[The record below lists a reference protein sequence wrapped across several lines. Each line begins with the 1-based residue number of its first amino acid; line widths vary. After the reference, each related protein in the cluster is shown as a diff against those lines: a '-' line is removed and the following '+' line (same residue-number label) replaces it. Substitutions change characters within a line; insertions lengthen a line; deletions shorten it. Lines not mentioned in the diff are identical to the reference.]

1 MSLKIISCHPIFTEN
16 SVMVS
21 QRYNIPIEQNFDPQ
35 RGDLYI
41 VFGAHEQAVALYI
54 SQQQMNNEFGYIIY
68 NSEQFHSIHWKNKY
82 YIELCRNNPVFHYSL
97 ELARD
102 IKEKFKII
110 PYSYFFFDFM
120 VWDKSSI
127 EEHEHYDIVFIG
139 AKNDDRVMIESK
151 LKEQLP
157 EKKILFNYDYDY
169 NNPQKLTSLLMN
181 SSIVLNIPFYKNN
194 VLETH
199 RINKALS
206 CGCKVVSMY
215 ACDDDANEFYKDY
228 VYFTNN
234 IPKLLQSELDEP
246 KKNWETFNREAG
258 AKLHQDNLYVIQ
270 QVYDKLKAR
279 LETIKK

>member
-1 MSLKIISCHPIFTEN
+1 MSIKIISCHPIFTEN
-16 SVMVS
+16 AVMIS
-21 QRYNIPIEQNFDPQ
+21 QRYNVPIEQSFNPQ
-35 RGDLYI
+35 IGDLYL
-41 VFGAHEQAVALYI
+41 VFGGHEQAVALYM

-102 IKEKFKII
+102 IKEKFKIV

-120 VWDKSSI
+120 VWAKESI
-127 EEHEHYDIVFIG
+127 EEHEHYDIVFVG
-139 AKNDDRVMIESK
+139 QKNEKREAIEAELREK
-151 LKEQLP
+151 LP
-157 EKKILFNYDYDY
+157 DKKILFEY
-169 NNPQKLTSLLMN
+169 NWGYSNPQKLTSLLMN
-181 SSIVLNIPFYKNN
+181 SSIILNIPFFYPNY
-194 VLETH
+194 LETH

-206 CGCKVVSMY
+206 CGCKVVSLF
-215 ACDDDANEFYKDY
+215 AADDDANEFYKDY

-246 KKNWETFNREAG
+246 KKDWQTFNKEAG